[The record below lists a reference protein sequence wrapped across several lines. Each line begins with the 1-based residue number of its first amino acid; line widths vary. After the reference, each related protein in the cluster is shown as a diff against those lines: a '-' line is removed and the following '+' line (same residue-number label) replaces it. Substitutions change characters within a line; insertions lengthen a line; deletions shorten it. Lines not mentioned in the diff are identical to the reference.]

1 MSFCLWSRAAYSG
14 LRAVHQS
21 LTSSGVQE
29 GSGSC
34 FPALT
39 TSARGPRPEG
49 RVVQAGDVV
58 VDALQE
64 HHRVLDLLHQAI
76 DLILVGGEKQAEI
89 CADILVDLLS
99 LIGLR
104 DLDGAVRDGQSPRL
118 RPGLPGS

>member
-39 TSARGPRPEG
+39 TSG

-76 DLILVGGEKQAEI
+76 DLILVGEEKQAEI

>member
-1 MSFCLWSRAAYSG
+1 M
-14 LRAVHQS
+14 
-21 LTSSGVQE
+21 
-29 GSGSC
+29 
-34 FPALT
+34 T
-39 TSARGPRPEG
+39 TSARGPRSEG
-49 RVVQAGDVV
+49 RVVQTGDVV

-76 DLILVGGEKQAEI
+76 ALILVGEEKQAEL

-104 DLDGAVRDGQSPRL
+104 DLGGAVRDGQSPRL